1 MEQQTGDRIP
11 ILRGVKV
18 ARETLEE
25 CIVTEG
31 RAGSPQARD
40 EREEKHWI
48 HCRALDYFFPVI
60 SDLGIVLFNPL

>member
-1 MEQQTGDRIP
+1 M
-11 ILRGVKV
+11 
-18 ARETLEE
+18 
-25 CIVTEG
+25 TEG